1 MPEQADTS
9 TLRQEIYDLRLQA
22 GRLQQEILA
31 TTDPEVLDKLLKTA
45 GEVEAKIAEAE
56 ASLRA
61 TEQASGA
68 AQQKHAVTRSSKTS
82 GLDANVRLRMMHIP
96 TAIYYL
102 LDVDES
108 PLLEV
113 ELINTTND
121 MRRVRMTARVEGYSA
136 DAVTTVELDKRAG
149 ENPRMT
155 IPLLPTLFPQAI
167 DPVREL
173 TRATV
178 SVLVEELLFN
188 KENSD
193 KFNSAIRIE
202 TNVSLPVW
210 MLSRN
215 SAPLAVR
222 DPQSGKWVD
231 LTRYF
236 GAFVTP
242 NRPEVMAF
250 LRKAADHH
258 PQKRLAGYQS
268 DVTAQARAI
277 FDALKED
284 ADITYVNSLIAFNP
298 DESARGQRV
307 RLPRESLAERQ
318 ANCIDGTLLF
328 ASLLEAASLHPAL
341 VVVPGHAFVGWE
353 RSADSGRWAYL
364 ETTMIGTNTFAEAQ
378 EIGGRKAE
386 FWEKQA
392 AGGDASKFRRWSIKE
407 LRTAYGITPLE

>member
-1 MPEQADTS
+1 MPEQTDTT
-9 TLRQEIYDLRLQA
+9 TLRQELYELRLQA
-22 GRLQQEILA
+22 VRLQQEILA
-31 TTDPEVLDKLLKTA
+31 TTDPVTLDQLLKDAGQVERDITSTEESLRQAEQAGAAA
-45 GEVEAKIAEAE
+45 GE
-56 ASLRA
+56 
-61 TEQASGA
+61 
-68 AQQKHAVTRSSKTS
+68 KHAVTRSNKTTR
-82 GLDANVRLRMMHIP
+82 LDATIRLRMTHIP
-96 TAIYYL
+96 TAIYHL
-102 LDVDES
+102 LNTVDN

-113 ELINTTND
+113 ELVNSD
-121 MRRVRMTARVEGYSA
+121 KSMRRVRVMACIEGYSA
-136 DAVTTVELDKRAG
+136 NAFATVELDRSG
-149 ENPRMT
+149 EGTRQT
-155 IPLLPTLFPQAI
+155 VSLLPTLFPQAI
-167 DPVREL
+167 DPVHEL
-173 TRATV
+173 TRATIT
-178 SVLVEELLFN
+178 VLVEELIFD
-188 KENSD
+188 SD
-193 KFNSAIRIE
+193 NAKIGTAVRIE
-202 TNVSLPVW
+202 SHDSLPIW
-210 MLSRN
+210 MLARN
-215 SAPLAVR
+215 SAPLSVR
-222 DPQSGKWVD
+222 DPQSGEWVD

-328 ASLLEAASLHPAL
+328 ASLLEAASLHPAI
-341 VVVPGHAFVGWE
+341 VVVPGHAFVAWE
-353 RSADSGRWAYL
+353 RSPDSGRWAYL

-378 EIGGRKAE
+378 DIGGRKAE

-392 AGGDASKFRRWSIKE
+392 AAGDASKFRRWSLKE

>member
-1 MPEQADTS
+1 MPATLDAT
-9 TLRQEIYDLRLQA
+9 TLRQELYELRLHA
-22 GRLQQEILA
+22 TRLQQEILA
-31 TTDPEVLDKLLKTA
+31 TTDPAALDELLKEA
-45 GEVEAKIAEAE
+45 GQVERDISKTETGLREAGKAGAPAE
-56 ASLRA
+56 
-61 TEQASGA
+61 TQ
-68 AQQKHAVTRSSKTS
+68 HTVTRSSKTTA
-82 GLDANVRLRMMHIP
+82 LDATVSLRMTHIP
-96 TAIYYL
+96 TAIYHL
-102 LDVDES
+102 LDTNAS

-113 ELINTTND
+113 ELVNTARE
-121 MRRVRMTARVEGYSA
+121 MRRVRVTARVEGYSA
-136 DAVTTVELDKRAG
+136 DAVATVELDRNGDGTRRNVK
-149 ENPRMT
+149 
-155 IPLLPTLFPQAI
+155 LLPTLFPQAI
-167 DPVREL
+167 DPVHEL
-173 TRATV
+173 TRATIT
-178 SVLVEELLFN
+178 VLVEELIYAGD
-188 KENSD
+188 NSTRIGT
-193 KFNSAIRIE
+193 AVRIE
-202 TNVSLPVW
+202 NHDSLPIW
-210 MLSRN
+210 MLARN
-215 SAPLAVR
+215 SAPLSVR
-222 DPQSGKWVD
+222 DPQSGEWVD

-277 FDALKED
+277 FDALKEE

-328 ASLLEAASLHPAL
+328 ASLLEAASLHPAI
-341 VVVPGHAFVGWE
+341 VVVPGHAFVAWE
-353 RSADSGRWAYL
+353 RSPDSGRWAYL

-392 AGGDASKFRRWSIKE
+392 AEGDTGKFRRWPIKE

>member
-1 MPEQADTS
+1 MPEQTDTS
-9 TLRQEIYDLRLQA
+9 TLRQELYDLRLRA
-22 GRLQQEILA
+22 TRLQQEILA
-31 TTDPEVLDKLLKTA
+31 TTDPAVLDELLKDA
-45 GEVEAKIAEAE
+45 GQVESDISSTE
-56 ASLRA
+56 ASLRQ
-61 TEQASGA
+61 TEQAGA
-68 AQQKHAVTRSSKTS
+68 KAESQHAVTRSNKTTA
-82 GLDANVRLRMMHIP
+82 LDATVSLRMTHIP
-96 TAIYYL
+96 TAIYHL
-102 LDVDES
+102 LDTDAS

-113 ELINTTND
+113 ELVNTARE
-121 MRRVRMTARVEGYSA
+121 MRRVRVTARVEGYSA
-136 DAVTTVELDKRAG
+136 DAVATVELDRNG
-149 ENPRMT
+149 EGVRKKVK
-155 IPLLPTLFPQAI
+155 LLPTLFPQAT
-167 DPVREL
+167 DPVHEL

-178 SVLVEELLFN
+178 TVLVEELIYAG
-188 KENSD
+188 ENSA
-193 KFNSAIRIE
+193 KIGTAVRIE
-202 TNVSLPVW
+202 NHDSLPIW
-210 MLSRN
+210 MLARN

-222 DPQSGKWVD
+222 DPQSGAWVD

-250 LRKAADHH
+250 LRKAAAHH

-328 ASLLEAASLHPAL
+328 ASLLEAASLHPAI
-341 VVVPGHAFVGWE
+341 VVVPGHAFVAWE
-353 RSADSGRWAYL
+353 RGADSGRWAYL

-392 AGGDASKFRRWSIKE
+392 ADGDANKFRRWPLKE

>member
-1 MPEQADTS
+1 MPEQTDTIA
-9 TLRQEIYDLRLQA
+9 LRQELYDLRLQA

-31 TTDPEVLDKLLKTA
+31 TTDPASLDALLKNA
-45 GEVEAKIAEAE
+45 GDIESRIATIEAT
-56 ASLRA
+56 LRQ
-61 TEQASGA
+61 TEQADGVTA
-68 AQQKHAVTRSSKTS
+68 RKHAVTRSSRTTE
-82 GLDANVRLRMMHIP
+82 LDAKVSLRMMHVP
-96 TAIYYL
+96 TAICHL
-102 LDVDES
+102 LDADTT
-108 PLLEV
+108 PLIAV
-113 ELINTTND
+113 ELVNSKSD
-121 MRRVRMTARVEGYSA
+121 ARRVRVTARIEGYSA
-136 DAVTTVELDKRAG
+136 DAVTTVELERRGGAATQ
-149 ENPRMT
+149 T
-155 IPLLPTLFPQAI
+155 IQLLPTLFPQATAALH
-167 DPVREL
+167 EL

-178 SVLVEELLFN
+178 TVLVEELLFSSENN
-188 KENSD
+188 KQFST
-193 KFNSAIRIE
+193 ALRIE
-202 TNVSLPVW
+202 AHVSLPVW
-210 MLSRN
+210 MLARN

-222 DPQSGKWVD
+222 DPQSGAWVD

-250 LRKAADHH
+250 LRKAAAHH

-328 ASLLEAASLHPAL
+328 ASLLEAASLHPAI
-341 VVVPGHAFVGWE
+341 VVVPGHAFVAWE

-392 AGGDASKFRRWSIKE
+392 ADGDANKFRRWPLKE

>member
-1 MPEQADTS
+1 MPAATDAT
-9 TLRQEIYDLRLQA
+9 TLRQELYELRLHA
-22 GRLQQEILA
+22 TRLQQEILA
-31 TTDPEVLDKLLKTA
+31 TTDPAALDELLKEA
-45 GEVEAKIAEAE
+45 GQVERDISKTETGLREAGKAGAPAE
-56 ASLRA
+56 
-61 TEQASGA
+61 TQ
-68 AQQKHAVTRSSKTS
+68 HTVTRSSKTTA
-82 GLDANVRLRMMHIP
+82 LDATVSLRMTHIP
-96 TAIYYL
+96 TAIYHL
-102 LDVDES
+102 LDTNAS

-113 ELINTTND
+113 ELVNTARE
-121 MRRVRMTARVEGYSA
+121 MRRVRVTARVEGYSA
-136 DAVTTVELDKRAG
+136 DAVATVELDRNGDGTRK
-149 ENPRMT
+149 NVK
-155 IPLLPTLFPQAI
+155 LLPTLFPQAI
-167 DPVREL
+167 DPVHEL

-178 SVLVEELLFN
+178 TVLVEELIYAG
-188 KENSD
+188 D
-193 KFNSAIRIE
+193 TSAKIGTAVRIE
-202 TNVSLPVW
+202 NHDSLPIW
-210 MLSRN
+210 MLARN
-215 SAPLAVR
+215 SAPLSVR
-222 DPQSGKWVD
+222 DPQSGEWVD

-242 NRPEVMAF
+242 NRPEVMSF

-277 FDALKED
+277 FDALKDE

-328 ASLLEAASLHPAL
+328 ASLLEAASLHPAI
-341 VVVPGHAFVGWE
+341 VVVPGHAFVAWE
-353 RSADSGRWAYL
+353 RSPDSGRWAYL

-392 AGGDASKFRRWSIKE
+392 AEGDAGKFRRWPIKE

>member
-1 MPEQADTS
+1 MPATLDAT
-9 TLRQEIYDLRLQA
+9 TLRQELYELRLHA
-22 GRLQQEILA
+22 TRLQQEILV
-31 TTDPEVLDKLLKTA
+31 TTDPAALDELLKEA
-45 GEVEAKIAEAE
+45 GQVERDISKAET
-56 ASLRA
+56 SLREA
-61 TEQASGA
+61 GKAGA
-68 AQQKHAVTRSSKTS
+68 PAETQHTVTRSSKTTA
-82 GLDANVRLRMMHIP
+82 LDATVSLRMTHIP
-96 TAIYYL
+96 TAIYHL
-102 LDVDES
+102 LDTNDS

-113 ELINTTND
+113 ELVNTARE
-121 MRRVRMTARVEGYSA
+121 MRRVRVTARVEGYSA
-136 DAVTTVELDKRAG
+136 DAVATVELDRSGDGTRRNVK
-149 ENPRMT
+149 
-155 IPLLPTLFPQAI
+155 LLPTLFPQAI
-167 DPVREL
+167 DPVHEL
-173 TRATV
+173 TRATIT
-178 SVLVEELLFN
+178 VLVEELIYAGD
-188 KENSD
+188 NSTRIGT
-193 KFNSAIRIE
+193 AVRIE
-202 TNVSLPVW
+202 NHDSLPIW
-210 MLSRN
+210 MLARN
-215 SAPLAVR
+215 SAPLSVR
-222 DPQSGKWVD
+222 DPQSGEWVD

-277 FDALKED
+277 FDALKEE

-328 ASLLEAASLHPAL
+328 ASLLEAASLHPAI
-341 VVVPGHAFVGWE
+341 VVVPGHAFVAWE
-353 RSADSGRWAYL
+353 RSPDSGRWAYL

-392 AGGDASKFRRWSIKE
+392 AEGDAGKFRRWPIKK

>member
-1 MPEQADTS
+1 MPEQTDTS
-9 TLRQEIYDLRLQA
+9 TLRQELYDLRLRA
-22 GRLQQEILA
+22 TRLQQEILA
-31 TTDPEVLDKLLKTA
+31 TTDPAVLDELLKDA
-45 GEVEAKIAEAE
+45 GQVESDISSTE
-56 ASLRA
+56 ASLRQ
-61 TEQASGA
+61 TEQAGA
-68 AQQKHAVTRSSKTS
+68 KAESQHAVTRSNKTTA
-82 GLDANVRLRMMHIP
+82 LDATVSLRMTHIP
-96 TAIYYL
+96 TAIYHL
-102 LDVDES
+102 LDTDAS

-113 ELINTTND
+113 ELVNTARE
-121 MRRVRMTARVEGYSA
+121 MRRVRVTARVEGYSA
-136 DAVTTVELDKRAG
+136 DAVATVELDRNG
-149 ENPRMT
+149 EGVRKKVK
-155 IPLLPTLFPQAI
+155 LLPTLFPQAT
-167 DPVREL
+167 DPVHEL

-178 SVLVEELLFN
+178 TVLVEELIYAG
-188 KENSD
+188 ENSA
-193 KFNSAIRIE
+193 KIGTAVRIE
-202 TNVSLPVW
+202 NHDSLPIW
-210 MLSRN
+210 MLARN

-222 DPQSGKWVD
+222 DPQSGAWVD

-250 LRKAADHH
+250 LRKAAAHH

-328 ASLLEAASLHPAL
+328 ASLLEAASLHPAI
-341 VVVPGHAFVGWE
+341 VVVPGHAFVAWE

-392 AGGDASKFRRWSIKE
+392 ADGDANKFRRWPLKE
-407 LRTAYGITPLE
+407 LRTAYDITPLE

>member
-1 MPEQADTS
+1 MPEPTETS
-9 TLRQEIYDLRLQA
+9 ALRQELYDLRLRA
-22 GRLQQEILA
+22 TRLQQEILA
-31 TTDPEVLDKLLKTA
+31 TTDPAILDELLKDA
-45 GEVEAKIAEAE
+45 GKVERDISRME
-56 ASLRA
+56 ASLRQV
-61 TEQASGA
+61 EQAGTEA
-68 AQQKHAVTRSSKTS
+68 GTQHAVTRSNKTTA
-82 GLDANVRLRMMHIP
+82 LDATVSLRMTHIP
-96 TAIYYL
+96 TAIYHL
-102 LDVDES
+102 LDTDDS

-113 ELINTTND
+113 ELVNTARE
-121 MRRVRMTARVEGYSA
+121 MRRVRVTARIEGYSA
-136 DAVTTVELDKRAG
+136 DAVATVELDRNG
-149 ENPRMT
+149 EGVRKKVK
-155 IPLLPTLFPQAI
+155 LLPTLFPQAI
-167 DPVREL
+167 DPVHEL

-178 SVLVEELLFN
+178 TVLVEELIYAG
-188 KENSD
+188 D
-193 KFNSAIRIE
+193 NSAKIGTAVRIE
-202 TNVSLPVW
+202 NHDSLPIW
-210 MLSRN
+210 MLARN

-222 DPQSGKWVD
+222 DPQSGEWVD

-277 FDALKED
+277 FDALKAE

-328 ASLLEAASLHPAL
+328 ASLLEAASLHPAI
-341 VVVPGHAFVGWE
+341 VVVPGHAFVAWE

-392 AGGDASKFRRWSIKE
+392 AEGDAGKFRRWSLKE

>member
-1 MPEQADTS
+1 MPAATDAT
-9 TLRQEIYDLRLQA
+9 TLRQELYELRLHA
-22 GRLQQEILA
+22 TRLQQEILA
-31 TTDPEVLDKLLKTA
+31 TTDPAALDELLKEA
-45 GEVEAKIAEAE
+45 GQVERDISKTET
-56 ASLRA
+56 SLREA
-61 TEQASGA
+61 GKAGA
-68 AQQKHAVTRSSKTS
+68 PAESQHTVTRSSKTTA
-82 GLDANVRLRMMHIP
+82 LDATVSLRMTHIP
-96 TAIYYL
+96 TAIYHL
-102 LDVDES
+102 LDTNDS

-113 ELINTTND
+113 ELVNTARE
-121 MRRVRMTARVEGYSA
+121 MRRVRVTARVEGYSA
-136 DAVTTVELDKRAG
+136 DAVATVELDRNGDGTRK
-149 ENPRMT
+149 NVK
-155 IPLLPTLFPQAI
+155 LLPTLFPQAI
-167 DPVREL
+167 DSVHEL

-178 SVLVEELLFN
+178 TILVEELIYAG
-188 KENSD
+188 D
-193 KFNSAIRIE
+193 TSAKIGTAVRIE
-202 TNVSLPVW
+202 NHDSLPIW
-210 MLSRN
+210 MLARN
-215 SAPLAVR
+215 SAPLSVR
-222 DPQSGKWVD
+222 DPQSGEWVD

-277 FDALKED
+277 FDALKEE

-328 ASLLEAASLHPAL
+328 ASLLEAASLHPAI
-341 VVVPGHAFVGWE
+341 VVVPGHAFVAWE
-353 RSADSGRWAYL
+353 RSPDSGRWAYL

-392 AGGDASKFRRWSIKE
+392 AEGDAGKFRRWPIKE

>member
-1 MPEQADTS
+1 MPAATDAT
-9 TLRQEIYDLRLQA
+9 TLRQELYELRLHA
-22 GRLQQEILA
+22 TRLQQEILA
-31 TTDPEVLDKLLKTA
+31 TTDPAALDELLKEA
-45 GEVEAKIAEAE
+45 GQVERDISKTETGLREAGKAGAPAE
-56 ASLRA
+56 
-61 TEQASGA
+61 TQ
-68 AQQKHAVTRSSKTS
+68 HTVTRSSKTTA
-82 GLDANVRLRMMHIP
+82 LDATVSLRMTHIP
-96 TAIYYL
+96 TAIYHL
-102 LDVDES
+102 LDTNAS

-113 ELINTTND
+113 ELVNTARE
-121 MRRVRMTARVEGYSA
+121 MRRVRVTARVEGYSA
-136 DAVTTVELDKRAG
+136 DAVATVELDRNGDGTRRNVK
-149 ENPRMT
+149 
-155 IPLLPTLFPQAI
+155 LLPTLFPQAI
-167 DPVREL
+167 DPVHEL

-178 SVLVEELLFN
+178 TVLVEELIYAG
-188 KENSD
+188 D
-193 KFNSAIRIE
+193 TSAKIGTAVRIE
-202 TNVSLPVW
+202 NHDSLPIW
-210 MLSRN
+210 MLARN
-215 SAPLAVR
+215 SAPLSVR
-222 DPQSGKWVD
+222 DPQSGEWVD

-242 NRPEVMAF
+242 NRPEVMSF

-277 FDALKED
+277 FDALKDE

-328 ASLLEAASLHPAL
+328 ASLLEAASLHPAI
-341 VVVPGHAFVGWE
+341 VVVPGHAFVAWE
-353 RSADSGRWAYL
+353 RSPDSGRWAYL

-392 AGGDASKFRRWSIKE
+392 AEGDAGKFRRWPIKE

>member
-1 MPEQADTS
+1 MPEQTDTS
-9 TLRQEIYDLRLQA
+9 TLRQELYDLRLRA
-22 GRLQQEILA
+22 TRLQQEILA
-31 TTDPEVLDKLLKTA
+31 TTDPAVLDELLKDA
-45 GEVEAKIAEAE
+45 GQVESDISSTE
-56 ASLRA
+56 ASLRQ
-61 TEQASGA
+61 TEQAGA
-68 AQQKHAVTRSSKTS
+68 KAESQHAVTRSNKTTA
-82 GLDANVRLRMMHIP
+82 LDATVSLRMTHIP
-96 TAIYYL
+96 TAIYHL
-102 LDVDES
+102 LDTDAS

-113 ELINTTND
+113 ELVNTARE
-121 MRRVRMTARVEGYSA
+121 MRRVRVTARVEGYSA
-136 DAVTTVELDKRAG
+136 DAVATVELDRNG
-149 ENPRMT
+149 EGVRKKVK
-155 IPLLPTLFPQAI
+155 LLPTLFPQAT
-167 DPVREL
+167 DPVHEL

-178 SVLVEELLFN
+178 TVLVEELIYAG
-188 KENSD
+188 ENSA
-193 KFNSAIRIE
+193 KIGTAVRIE
-202 TNVSLPVW
+202 NHDSLPIW
-210 MLSRN
+210 MLARN

-222 DPQSGKWVD
+222 DPQSGAWVD

-250 LRKAADHH
+250 LRKAAAHH

-328 ASLLEAASLHPAL
+328 ASLLEAASLHPAI
-341 VVVPGHAFVGWE
+341 VVVPGHAFVAWE

-392 AGGDASKFRRWSIKE
+392 ADGDANKFRRWPLKE

>member
-1 MPEQADTS
+1 MPTPTDTT
-9 TLRQEIYDLRLQA
+9 TLRQELYELRLRA
-22 GRLQQEILA
+22 TRLQQEILA
-31 TTDPEVLDKLLKTA
+31 TTDPAVLDELLKEA
-45 GEVEAKIAEAE
+45 GQVERDISSTE
-56 ASLRA
+56 ASLHQA
-61 TEQASGA
+61 EQAGTAAGA
-68 AQQKHAVTRSSKTS
+68 QHAVTRSNKTTA
-82 GLDANVRLRMMHIP
+82 LDATVSLRMTHIP
-96 TAIYYL
+96 TAIYHLLDTADSPL
-102 LDVDES
+102 LDV
-108 PLLEV
+108 
-113 ELINTTND
+113 ELVNTARE
-121 MRRVRMTARVEGYSA
+121 MRRVRVTARIEGYSA
-136 DAVTTVELDKRAG
+136 DAVTTVELDRSGDGARK
-149 ENPRMT
+149 
-155 IPLLPTLFPQAI
+155 IVKLLPTLFPQAI
-167 DPVREL
+167 DPVHEL

-178 SVLVEELLFN
+178 TVLVEELIYAG
-188 KENSD
+188 D
-193 KFNSAIRIE
+193 NSAKIGTAVRIE
-202 TNVSLPVW
+202 NHDSLPIW
-210 MLSRN
+210 MLARN
-215 SAPLAVR
+215 SAPLSVR
-222 DPQSGKWVD
+222 DPQSGEWVD

-277 FDALKED
+277 FDALKEE

-328 ASLLEAASLHPAL
+328 ASLLEAASLHPAI

-392 AGGDASKFRRWSIKE
+392 ADGDASKFRRWSIKE
-407 LRTAYGITPLE
+407 LRTTYGITPLE

>member
-1 MPEQADTS
+1 MPEQTDTS
-9 TLRQEIYDLRLQA
+9 TLRQELYDLRLRA
-22 GRLQQEILA
+22 TRLQQEILA
-31 TTDPEVLDKLLKTA
+31 TTDPAVLDELLKDA
-45 GEVEAKIAEAE
+45 GQVESDISSTE
-56 ASLRA
+56 ASLRQ
-61 TEQASGA
+61 TEQAGA
-68 AQQKHAVTRSSKTS
+68 KAESQHAVTRSNKTTA
-82 GLDANVRLRMMHIP
+82 LDATVSLRMTHIP
-96 TAIYYL
+96 TAIYHL
-102 LDVDES
+102 LDTDAS

-113 ELINTTND
+113 ELVNTARE
-121 MRRVRMTARVEGYSA
+121 MRRVRVTARVEGYSA
-136 DAVTTVELDKRAG
+136 DAVATVELDRNG
-149 ENPRMT
+149 EGVRKKVK
-155 IPLLPTLFPQAI
+155 LLPTLFPQAT
-167 DPVREL
+167 DPVHEL

-178 SVLVEELLFN
+178 TVLVEELIYAG
-188 KENSD
+188 ENSA
-193 KFNSAIRIE
+193 KIGTAVRIE
-202 TNVSLPVW
+202 NHDSLPIW
-210 MLSRN
+210 MLARN

-222 DPQSGKWVD
+222 DPQSGAWVD

-250 LRKAADHH
+250 LRKAAAHH

-328 ASLLEAASLHPAL
+328 ASLLEAASLHPAI
-341 VVVPGHAFVGWE
+341 VVVPGHAFVAWE

-378 EIGGRKAE
+378 E
-386 FWEKQA
+386 
-392 AGGDASKFRRWSIKE
+392 
-407 LRTAYGITPLE
+407 

>member
-1 MPEQADTS
+1 MPEPTETS
-9 TLRQEIYDLRLQA
+9 ALRQELYDLRLRA
-22 GRLQQEILA
+22 TRLQQEILA
-31 TTDPEVLDKLLKTA
+31 TTDPAVLDELLKDA
-45 GEVEAKIAEAE
+45 GKVERDISRME
-56 ASLRA
+56 ASLRQV
-61 TEQASGA
+61 EQAGTEA
-68 AQQKHAVTRSSKTS
+68 GTQHAVTRSNKTTA
-82 GLDANVRLRMMHIP
+82 LDATVSLRMTHIP
-96 TAIYYL
+96 TAIYHL
-102 LDVDES
+102 LDTDDS

-113 ELINTTND
+113 ELVNTARE
-121 MRRVRMTARVEGYSA
+121 MRRVRVTARIEGYSA
-136 DAVTTVELDKRAG
+136 DAVATVELDRNG
-149 ENPRMT
+149 EGVRKKVK
-155 IPLLPTLFPQAI
+155 LLPTLFPQAI
-167 DPVREL
+167 DPVHEL

-178 SVLVEELLFN
+178 TVLVEELIYAG
-188 KENSD
+188 D
-193 KFNSAIRIE
+193 NSAKIGTAVRIE
-202 TNVSLPVW
+202 NHDSLPIW
-210 MLSRN
+210 MLARN

-222 DPQSGKWVD
+222 DPQSGEWVD

-277 FDALKED
+277 FDALKAE

-328 ASLLEAASLHPAL
+328 ASLLEAASLHPAI
-341 VVVPGHAFVGWE
+341 VVVPGHAFVAWE

-392 AGGDASKFRRWSIKE
+392 AEGDAGKFRRWSLKE

>member
-1 MPEQADTS
+1 MPEPTETS
-9 TLRQEIYDLRLQA
+9 ALRQELYDLRLRA
-22 GRLQQEILA
+22 TRLQQEILA
-31 TTDPEVLDKLLKTA
+31 TTDPAILDELLKDA
-45 GEVEAKIAEAE
+45 GKVERDISRME
-56 ASLRA
+56 ASLRHA
-61 TEQASGA
+61 EQAGTEA
-68 AQQKHAVTRSSKTS
+68 GTQHAVTRSNKTTA
-82 GLDANVRLRMMHIP
+82 LDATVSLRMTHIP
-96 TAIYYL
+96 TAIYHL
-102 LDVDES
+102 LDTDDS

-113 ELINTTND
+113 ELVNTARE
-121 MRRVRMTARVEGYSA
+121 MRRVRVTARIEGYSA
-136 DAVTTVELDKRAG
+136 DAVATVELDRNG
-149 ENPRMT
+149 EGVRKKVK
-155 IPLLPTLFPQAI
+155 LLPTLFPQAI
-167 DPVREL
+167 DPVHEL

-178 SVLVEELLFN
+178 TVLVEELIYAG
-188 KENSD
+188 D
-193 KFNSAIRIE
+193 NSAKIGTAVRIE
-202 TNVSLPVW
+202 NHDSLPIW
-210 MLSRN
+210 MLARN

-222 DPQSGKWVD
+222 DPQSGEWVD

-277 FDALKED
+277 FDALKAE

-328 ASLLEAASLHPAL
+328 ASLLEAASLHPAI
-341 VVVPGHAFVGWE
+341 VVVPGHAFVAWE

-392 AGGDASKFRRWSIKE
+392 AEGDAGKFRRWSLKE

>member
-1 MPEQADTS
+1 MPATLDAT
-9 TLRQEIYDLRLQA
+9 TLRQELYELRLHA
-22 GRLQQEILA
+22 TRLQQEILV
-31 TTDPEVLDKLLKTA
+31 TTDPAALDELLKEA
-45 GEVEAKIAEAE
+45 GQVERDISKTET
-56 ASLRA
+56 SLREA
-61 TEQASGA
+61 GKAGA
-68 AQQKHAVTRSSKTS
+68 PAETQHTVTRSSKTTA
-82 GLDANVRLRMMHIP
+82 LDATVSLRMTHIP
-96 TAIYYL
+96 TAIYHL
-102 LDVDES
+102 LDTNDS

-113 ELINTTND
+113 ELVNTARE
-121 MRRVRMTARVEGYSA
+121 MRRVRVTARVEGYSA
-136 DAVTTVELDKRAG
+136 DAVATVELDRSGDGTRRNVK
-149 ENPRMT
+149 
-155 IPLLPTLFPQAI
+155 LLPTLFPQAI
-167 DPVREL
+167 DPVHEL
-173 TRATV
+173 TRATIT
-178 SVLVEELLFN
+178 VLVEELIYAGD
-188 KENSD
+188 NSTRIGT
-193 KFNSAIRIE
+193 AVRIE
-202 TNVSLPVW
+202 NHDSLPIW
-210 MLSRN
+210 MLARN
-215 SAPLAVR
+215 SAPLSVR
-222 DPQSGKWVD
+222 DPQSGEWVD

-277 FDALKED
+277 FDALKEE

-328 ASLLEAASLHPAL
+328 ASLLEAASLHPAI
-341 VVVPGHAFVGWE
+341 VVVPGHAFVAWE
-353 RSADSGRWAYL
+353 RSPDSGRWAYL

-392 AGGDASKFRRWSIKE
+392 AEGDAGKFRRWPIKE

>member
-1 MPEQADTS
+1 MPATLDAT
-9 TLRQEIYDLRLQA
+9 TLRQELYELRLHA
-22 GRLQQEILA
+22 TRLQQEILV
-31 TTDPEVLDKLLKTA
+31 TTDPAALDELLKEA
-45 GEVEAKIAEAE
+45 GQVERDISKAET
-56 ASLRA
+56 SLREA
-61 TEQASGA
+61 GKAGA
-68 AQQKHAVTRSSKTS
+68 PAETQHTVTRSSKTTA
-82 GLDANVRLRMMHIP
+82 LDATVSLRMTHIP
-96 TAIYYL
+96 TAIYHL
-102 LDVDES
+102 LDTNAS

-113 ELINTTND
+113 ELVNTARE
-121 MRRVRMTARVEGYSA
+121 MRRVRVTARVEGYSA
-136 DAVTTVELDKRAG
+136 DAVATVELDRNGDGTRRNVK
-149 ENPRMT
+149 
-155 IPLLPTLFPQAI
+155 LLPTLFPQAI
-167 DPVREL
+167 DPVHEL

-178 SVLVEELLFN
+178 TVLVEELIYAG
-188 KENSD
+188 D
-193 KFNSAIRIE
+193 TSAKIGTAVRIE
-202 TNVSLPVW
+202 NHDSLPIW
-210 MLSRN
+210 MLARN
-215 SAPLAVR
+215 SAPLSVR
-222 DPQSGKWVD
+222 DPQSGEWVD

-277 FDALKED
+277 FDALKEE

-328 ASLLEAASLHPAL
+328 ASLLEAASLHPAI
-341 VVVPGHAFVGWE
+341 VVVPGHAFVAWE
-353 RSADSGRWAYL
+353 RSPDSGRWAYL

-392 AGGDASKFRRWSIKE
+392 AEGDAGKFRRWPIKE